1 MMKRYFG
8 IWNTVT
14 ERESP
19 GLEVQMDFNNIF
31 TSTTIT
37 FQVATVR
44 LFAALIAGAAIG
56 LEREARR
63 QPAGLRTHILIC
75 LGSSLLMLLSIWMP
89 QTHME
94 LKNGDP
100 GRIAAQVVSGIG
112 FLGAGAFIKI
122 GNNMKGLTTASSI
135 WVVAALGLALGAGLW
150 VPAFLTLVLVL
161 FVLVFLEPIERK
173 VFPSER
179 VKQLQIWYDGTNM
192 DKAAV
197 FALLRN
203 REIPIQSVDA
213 YQSVR
218 SKRTRLNL
226 LIKIPINADL
236 ESLFSDIRKT
246 GKVLKVQLQE
256 KY

>member
-1 MMKRYFG
+1 
-8 IWNTVT
+8 
-14 ERESP
+14 
-19 GLEVQMDFNNIF
+19 MDFGEILYG
-31 TSTTIT
+31 TTIT
-37 FQVATVR
+37 FQVAAIR
-44 LFAALIAGAAIG
+44 LLAALLAGGAIG

-75 LGSSLLMLLSIWMP
+75 LGAALLMLLSIWMP

-94 LKNGDP
+94 AKSGDP

-135 WVVAALGLALGAGLW
+135 WVVAGLGLALGAGLW
-150 VPAFLTLVLVL
+150 LPAFLTTALVLLVL
-161 FVLVFLEPIERK
+161 LLLEPVERK
-173 VFPSER
+173 FFPSER
-179 VKQLQIWYDGTNM
+179 VKLLQIWYDGTGM
-192 DKAAV
+192 DRAAV

-203 REIPIQSVDA
+203 RDIPIQSVDA

-218 SKRTRLNL
+218 GKRTRLNIL
-226 LIKIPINADL
+226 VKIPINADL
-236 ESLFSDIRKT
+236 ESLFGDIRKT
-246 GKVLKVQLQE
+246 GKVIKVQLQE

>member
-1 MMKRYFG
+1 
-8 IWNTVT
+8 
-14 ERESP
+14 
-19 GLEVQMDFNNIF
+19 MDFGHIL
-31 TSTTIT
+31 SSATIT
-37 FQVATVR
+37 FSVAAAR
-44 LFAALIAGAAIG
+44 LLAALIAGGAIG

-75 LGSSLLMLLSIWMP
+75 LGSALLMLLSIWMP
-89 QTHME
+89 QTHLE
-94 LKNGDP
+94 VKNGDP

-135 WVVAALGLALGAGLW
+135 WVVAALGLTIGAGLW
-150 VPAFLTLVLVL
+150 IPAFLTLLIVLGVL
-161 FVLVFLEPIERK
+161 IFLEPIERK
-173 VFPSER
+173 FFPSER
-179 VKQLQIWYDGTNM
+179 VKLLQIWYDGMNM

-197 FALLRN
+197 FDLLKS

-213 YQSVR
+213 FQSVR
-218 SKRTRLNL
+218 GKRTRLNL

-236 ESLFSDIRKT
+236 ESLFGEIRKT
-246 GKVLKVQLQE
+246 GKVLKVQIQE